1 MEYGLIP
8 KLDQFVDNKSIEIQK
23 VQSSNE
29 TTKIGQRDE
38 LQEIRQEAIDKQK
51 ELSDVKK
58 LEEQQIDTKYEVVLS
73 NMNFGF
79 NEQSKDFFV
88 KVVRGDMQNQYPT
101 EEMMKMKAYMMS
113 LNEAS

>member
-1 MEYGLIP
+1 MEYGLVP

-38 LQEIRQEAIDKQK
+38 LKEIQQEAIDKQK
-51 ELSDVKK
+51 ELNDVKK
-58 LEEQQIDTKYEVVLS
+58 VEEQQIDTKYEVVLS

-88 KVVRGDMQNQYPT
+88 KVVRGDIQNQYPT